1 MNAVTHFHPSPW
13 ADVSIACVDD
23 LQRSD
28 FFFAAARHPRGGHRQ
43 SRQPT
48 R

>member
-1 MNAVTHFHPSPW
+1 MNAVTHLHLSSWVDFLI
-13 ADVSIACVDD
+13 VRVDD

-28 FFFAAARHPRGGHRQ
+28 LFFAAARDPRRGHRQ

>member
-1 MNAVTHFHPSPW
+1 MNAVIDLQFSPW
-13 ADVSIACVDD
+13 ADSSIARADD

-28 FFFAAARHPRGGHRQ
+28 SFFAAARHPRGGHRQ

>member
-1 MNAVTHFHPSPW
+1 MNAVTHFHLSPW
-13 ADVSIACVDD
+13 AGFLLARVDD

-28 FFFAAARHPRGGHRQ
+28 LFFAAARHSQGGHRQ
-43 SRQPT
+43 SRQQT

>member
-1 MNAVTHFHPSPW
+1 MNAVSHLSISPW
-13 ADVSIACVDD
+13 AGFLIACVDD